1 MKYYAHIDNTGK
13 IQGWYNDE
21 LHNNIPS
28 PNIEVS
34 PQIWQEAISINANFY
49 NKKLNKFENKDLR
62 SKEQIEK
69 DKKQEKKYQREEF
82 LKQSDILVARHKEQI
97 EIEANTTLSK
107 EEYKK
112 LLEYRQ
118 YLRDITLDK
127 SFPNILIKTLQEF
140 SGDIN

>member
-1 MKYYAHIDNTGK
+1 MKYYAHINNNGE
-13 IQGWYNDE
+13 IQGWYNE
-21 LHNNIPS
+21 EIHNNIPN

-34 PQIWQEAISINANFY
+34 YEIWQEAISINANFY
-49 NKKLNKFENKDLR
+49 NKKTNKFENKDFR
-62 SKEQIEK
+62 SKEQIEE

-107 EEYKK
+107 EEYKT

-127 SFPNILIKTLQEF
+127 SFPNIDIKTLQEF
-140 SGDIN
+140 ML

>member
-13 IQGWYNDE
+13 IQGWYHE
-21 LHNNIPS
+21 EIHNNIPT

-34 PQIWQEAISINANFY
+34 KEVWLEALNINANFY
-49 NKKLNKFENKDLR
+49 NKKTLLFENKDFR

-69 DKKQEKKYQREEF
+69 DKIEEKKYQREEF

-127 SFPNILIKTLQEF
+127 NFPNIAIKTLQEF
-140 SGDIN
+140 ML